1 MIIYCVED
9 DNGIRNMM
17 MYALGSAGYETR
29 GFSSADELFSALDSG
44 EEKPSLIM
52 LDIMLPGMD
61 GIEILKTIRSRS
73 DTMRIP
79 VILATAKGTDYDKI
93 IGLDSGADDYLAKPF
108 GMVEMLGRVKG
119 VLRRSENTVT
129 SLHVGDLV
137 MNCASHNVS
146 LGGKRIIL
154 TLKEYD
160 LLRVLMENKG
170 ATLTREQL
178 TELVWDGECGK
189 RTLDVHIGTLR
200 TKLGEAGGYIETVRG
215 VGYRISRKAG
225 ASEDT

>member
-17 MYALGSAGYETR
+17 MYALGSAGYETC
-29 GFSSADELFSALDSG
+29 GFSSADGLFSALDSG
-44 EEKPSLIM
+44 KEKPSLIM

-61 GIEILKTIRSRS
+61 GIEILKAIRSRS
-73 DTMRIP
+73 DTMHIP
-79 VILATAKGTDYDKI
+79 VILATARGTEYDKI

-137 MNCASHNVS
+137 MNCVSHNVS
-146 LGGKRIIL
+146 LDGKRINL

-200 TKLGEAGGYIETVRG
+200 TKLGEAGKYIETVRG
-215 VGYRISRKAG
+215 VGYKISRRSG
-225 ASEDT
+225 APEEA

>member
-17 MYALGSAGYETR
+17 MYALGSAGYETH
-29 GFSSADELFSALDSG
+29 GFSSADELFYALDSG

-79 VILATAKGTDYDKI
+79 VILATAKVTGYDKI

-108 GMVEMLGRVKG
+108 GMVEMLRRVKG
-119 VLRRSENTVT
+119 VFRRSENTVI

-215 VGYRISRKAG
+215 VGYRISRRSG
-225 ASEDT
+225 SSEET